1 MLDNKPRM
9 LTIDEAASLVY
20 GLSKYRIRKMCI
32 DGTLPHIK
40 AGKKYLINQAYNIRR
55 PVRALAIQF

>member
-40 AGKKYLINQAYNIRR
+40 AGKKYLINLEVFLDFIKGTK
-55 PVRALAIQF
+55 